1 MNIEIATLAV
11 GLGKA
16 VFPVIAKQ
24 MITKVNS
31 LLNPTDLEKAL
42 QAGVKAAEEWDETQ
56 SHNRQLFFHCD
67 DKQTKEVIDQ
77 FFKDTGVQEEL
88 LKPINNKTTPN
99 LELLIAAFKK
109 IFSEKPKLKFPEQSI
124 ENWLKKFTDA
134 YFEHTNTYLQF
145 QLAKSDYLKQLSK
158 YFDDVEFVGL
168 KVATKEEERFAKLP
182 QIFVMPDVVEQVD
195 SRESISLEF
204 FNREGVAGYN
214 RQSELLNEQRISQL
228 QPSGGRRFSAQELIK
243 QSTSGKSVLLGEPG
257 IGKTTL
263 LSYFALMLAEKQAEK
278 LGLTA
283 DIDLLPILIKIRDLA
298 KARTQNILEY
308 VRDFAK
314 NRLYVKEVPTGFFEH
329 WLEDGRAL
337 ILLDGLDEVADA
349 GKRYQF
355 VKNIE
360 TFLGQYS
367 QNRAIITSRPAG
379 YSRNYFRTD
388 NFPHYRIEKF
398 DDSQIDLFIQK
409 WYESRLLKIPEEAR
423 ERQES
428 LKKALAEQERIKLLA
443 RNPLILTII
452 ALIHRYQAH
461 LPRQRYELYKL
472 AVDTLLINWEEV
484 KDIDKLKLDYI
495 NQSDIRELM
504 NRLAYWIHS
513 QGQSNDKEGGTLIDK
528 DELIRELCKHI
539 TELNYQVKPHQA
551 KAEAERFV
559 DYIRERSGL
568 LNEQGQDRYAFVHK
582 TFQEYLTAEEIRE
595 RQEESFEVVLDHVR
609 EHLHDAHWREV
620 LLLLIAQQKRSN
632 PKKVIEA
639 ILQQD
644 TPYEQWLHRNLF
656 FAGSCLAEDL
666 QLSDSDLITE
676 ILQRLVNIEVSD
688 EQRVGGKIKSQVFQV
703 LCSLSET
710 KFQAQALQLLKASA
724 DLIDEKRLREYRAA
738 LGEQE
743 EVFAELLALLQHKSL
758 NVCSY
763 AIEALEK
770 LGQPTPK
777 TVPQLLALFRDGN
790 EFVLDGVASALGNLS
805 NPTPDVVQQLLALLQ
820 DNSERVRLYA
830 AIALGRL
837 GKVIPEVGPQLLPL
851 LQDNSERVRYFTAR
865 VLGNLGKATPEV
877 VAQLLTLLQDNS
889 ETLRYHAAEALGKLG
904 KSTPEVVPQLL
915 TLLQDNSETLRY
927 YAAKGLGNL
936 DNPTPEVVAQLEAL
950 LHDKS
955 ERVRS
960 SAVRT
965 LGNLSKPTPEV
976 VEQLQALL
984 HDKNEDVR
992 YYAAKGLGNLD
1003 KPTPEVV
1010 AQLQALLHD
1019 NSENMRYV
1027 ATVALGNLGNG
1038 KPEVVA
1044 QLLALLQD
1052 NSEGVRYGAAEALVN
1067 LGKNS
1072 RDITTNVV
1080 EWISQHQDSE
1090 YLGEGIDVLWDL
1102 VVGEF

>member
-1 MNIEIATLAV
+1 MSIEIATLAV

-42 QAGVKAAEEWDETQ
+42 QAGVKAAVEWDATQ
-56 SHNRQLFFHCD
+56 PYDRRLFYHCD
-67 DKQTKEVIDQ
+67 DKQTKEVLDQ
-77 FFKDTGVQEEL
+77 FFKDTGVQGEL

-124 ENWLKKFTDA
+124 ENWLQKFTDA
-134 YFEHTNTYLQF
+134 YFKQTNTYLQF
-145 QLAKSDYLKQLSK
+145 QLAKNNYLQQLSK

-228 QPSGGRRFSAQELIK
+228 QQSGGRRFSAQELIK

-278 LGLTA
+278 LGLTV

-298 KARTQNILEY
+298 KASTQNILEY

-314 NRLYVKEVPTGFFEH
+314 NRLYVKELPTGFFEH

-388 NFPHYRIEKF
+388 NFTHYKIEKF

-409 WYESRLLKIPEEAR
+409 WYESRLLKSPEEAR

-495 NQSDIRELM
+495 QQSDIRELM

-539 TELNYQVKPHQA
+539 TDLNYQVKPHQA

-609 EHLHDAHWREV
+609 EHLHDPHWREV

-644 TPYEQWLHRNLF
+644 TLYEQWLHRNLF

-666 QLSDSDLITE
+666 QLSDSDLIT
-676 ILQRLVNIEVSD
+676 QLVNIEVSD
-688 EQRVGGKIKSQVFQV
+688 DQRVGGKIKSQVFKI
-703 LCSLSET
+703 LCSLRET

-724 DLIDEKRLREYRAA
+724 DLIDERKLLEYRLT

-743 EVFAELLALLQHKSL
+743 KVLAELLALLQD
-758 NVCSY
+758 
-763 AIEALEK
+763 E
-770 LGQPTPK
+770 
-777 TVPQLLALFRDGN
+777 
-790 EFVLDGVASALGNLS
+790 
-805 NPTPDVVQQLLALLQ
+805 
-820 DNSERVRLYA
+820 SE
-830 AIALGRL
+830 
-837 GKVIPEVGPQLLPL
+837 
-851 LQDNSERVRYFTAR
+851 SVRYSAAWT
-865 VLGNLGKATPEV
+865 LGNLGKATPEV
-877 VAQLLTLLQDNS
+877 VAQLLTLLHDKS
-889 ETLRYHAAEALGKLG
+889 EPVRYGATEALGNLGKATPEVVAKLLALLHDKNDRLRYSVAEALGNLGKATPEVVAKLLALLHDKSELVRYSAAGALGKLG
-904 KSTPEVVPQLL
+904 K
-915 TLLQDNSETLRY
+915 
-927 YAAKGLGNL
+927 A
-936 DNPTPEVVAQLEAL
+936 TPEVVAKLLAL
-950 LHDKS
+950 LEDKS

-960 SAVRT
+960 SAV
-965 LGNLSKPTPEV
+965 E
-976 VEQLQALL
+976 
-984 HDKNEDVR
+984 
-992 YYAAKGLGNLD
+992 
-1003 KPTPEVV
+1003 
-1010 AQLQALLHD
+1010 
-1019 NSENMRYV
+1019 
-1027 ATVALGNLGNG
+1027 ALGNLGKA

-1044 QLLALLQD
+1044 QLLALLHD
-1052 NSEGVRYGAAEALVN
+1052 KSELVRSSAVEALSDLGKDKPEVVAQLLALLHDKSELVRGYAVSALSNLGKDKPEVVAQLLALLHDKSELVRSFAAEALGKLGKDTPEVVSQLLALLYDESN
-1067 LGKNS
+1067 FVRSSAVGALGKLGKDKPEVVAQLLALLHDESESMRSSAAWALGKLGKNS
-1072 RDITTNVV
+1072 PDITANVV
-1080 EWISQHQDSE
+1080 EWILQHQDSE
-1090 YLGEGIDVLWDL
+1090 YVGTGIDVLWDL